1 MATIRT
7 RRRQNGSLAYLAE
20 VRIKKDGRLVHR
32 ESKTFDKRRAATE
45 WAAKL
50 EKYLNK
56 PNGVPHRQH
65 QVLIGSLRR
74 ILAKYRKE
82 VSEVRPMGRSKTA
95 HIKFLENSELASFD
109 VRDIK
114 TSDLIAHVRERRKAG
129 AGASTVNNDIIWLR
143 VILRYARAAWE
154 VPFDLSI
161 IDDAY
166 SVLRAEKLVSKSR
179 VRTRRPTT

>member
-20 VRIKKDGRLVHR
+20 VRIKKDGRLFHR

-45 WAAKL
+45 WAARL
-50 EKYLNK
+50 EKDLNK

-65 QVLIGSLRR
+65 QALVDSLRR

-114 TSDLIAHVRERRKAG
+114 TSDLIAHVR
-129 AGASTVNNDIIWLR
+129 
-143 VILRYARAAWE
+143 
-154 VPFDLSI
+154 
-161 IDDAY
+161 
-166 SVLRAEKLVSKSR
+166 
-179 VRTRRPTT
+179 